1 MTNRKRMFCAALAAV
16 TLLAGCTSEQ
26 QPNVDEPLQQN
37 EQSSAHGDAAQTNE
51 ASAVEE
57 QEDVLPL
64 MAAAYPEISPYP
76 LEQDYYNEY
85 NMFEHDAYFEVYDKY
100 RDDIKAL
107 HANSAYL
114 EQISFDFFSN
124 SMQVYLSGAEDENV
138 AFSPVNLYVA
148 LSMVAETAGGSSRQ
162 QILSALGE
170 EDMESLRLQAN
181 AVWRQFYNTSPL
193 CTEHIASSLWLRD
206 GFGYNEEILS
216 TLAENYYASTY
227 SGKMGSEAYDRAYQD
242 WLNEQTGGLL
252 SEYVQ
257 DKSFSED
264 TLMCLASTMY
274 YNAQWVTKF
283 SENCIEQGVFHA
295 PDGDVQADYLK
306 RTYDNKYVYCAENYF
321 ALTESLEGGGTMYFI
336 LPDEDVTAEQLVC
349 DEELYRM
356 LADSEEVEQRMLKVY
371 LSVPKF
377 DISSRCDLKDGMRQL
392 GITDIFDSE
401 AADFSPLA
409 DIDGN
414 IWIDKADHA
423 VRVSMDENGCTA
435 ASYIDMMYCGD
446 ALPQDVEELY
456 LTFDRPFLF
465 VITENGLPLFCG
477 VVNQP

>member
-1 MTNRKRMFCAALAAV
+1 MTNRKRMLCAALAAV
-16 TLLAGCTSEQ
+16 TLLAGCKPYEP
-26 QPNVDEPLQQN
+26 QPHIEHIPY
-37 EQSSAHGDAAQTNE
+37 QSDAAQTNE
-51 ASAVEE
+51 ASTTEE

-64 MAAAYPEISPYP
+64 MAATYPEISPYP

-85 NMFEHDAYFEVYDKY
+85 NMFENDAYFEVYDKY
-100 RDDIKAL
+100 RDDIRAL
-107 HANSAYL
+107 RADSAYL
-114 EQISFDFFSN
+114 EQISYDFFSD
-124 SMQVYLSGAEDENV
+124 SMQVYLSGAEGENV

-170 EDMESLRLQAN
+170 ENMESLRLQAN

-193 CTEHIASSLWLRD
+193 CTQHIASSLWLSD
-206 GFGYNEEILS
+206 GFEYNEQTLS

-227 SGKMGSEAYDRAYQD
+227 SGKMGSEAYNKAYQD

-252 SEYVQ
+252 SGYVQ

-264 TLMCLASTMY
+264 MLMCLASTMY

-283 SENCIEQGVFHA
+283 SENCIEQDVFHA
-295 PDGDVQADYLK
+295 PNGDVQAEYLK
-306 RTYDNKYVYCAENYF
+306 CTYDNKYVYCAENYF
-321 ALTESLEGGGTMYFI
+321 ALTESLEGGGTMYFVM
-336 LPDEDVTAEQLVC
+336 PDEDITVEQLVC

-356 LADSEEVEQRMLKVY
+356 LEDSESAEQRKLKVY

-377 DISSRCDLKDGMRQL
+377 DISSRCDLKDGMRQI
-392 GITDIFDSE
+392 GITDIFE
-401 AADFSPLA
+401 GETADFSPLA

-446 ALPQDVEELY
+446 ALPEDVEELY
-456 LTFDRPFLF
+456 LTFDRPFMF
-465 VITENGLPLFCG
+465 VIQQNGFPLFCG

>member
-1 MTNRKRMFCAALAAV
+1 MKNRKRMLCAVLAAV
-16 TLLAGCTSEQ
+16 MLLAGCTSEQ
-26 QPNVDEPLQQN
+26 QPHVDGPLQQN
-37 EQSSAHGDAAQTNE
+37 EQSSAAQTNE
-51 ASAVEE
+51 ASSAEE

-64 MAAAYPEISPYP
+64 MPAAYPEISPYP

-85 NMFEHDAYFEVYDKY
+85 NMFENDAYFEVYYKY

-107 HANSAYL
+107 RADSAYL
-114 EQISFDFFSN
+114 EQISYDFFGD
-124 SMQVYLSGAEDENV
+124 SMQVYLSGSEGENV

-170 EDMESLRLQAN
+170 EDMDSLRVQAN
-181 AVWRQFYNTSPL
+181 AMWRQFYNTSPL

-206 GFGYNEEILS
+206 GFEYNEQTLS
-216 TLAENYYASTY
+216 MLAENYYASTY
-227 SGKMGSEAYDRAYQD
+227 SGRMGSEAYDKAYQD
-242 WLNEQTGGLL
+242 WLNEQTRGLL
-252 SEYVQ
+252 SGYVQ

-283 SENCIEQGVFHA
+283 SENCIEQGMFHA
-295 PDGDVQADYLK
+295 PDGDVQAEYLK
-306 RTYDNKYVYCAENYF
+306 CTYDNKYVYCAENYF
-321 ALTESLEGGGTMYFI
+321 ALTESLEGGATMYFI
-336 LPDEDVTAEQLVC
+336 LPDEDITVEQLTC
-349 DEELYRM
+349 DKELYHM
-356 LADSEEVEQRMLKVY
+356 LADKDLVEQRLLKVY

-377 DISSRCDLKDGMRQL
+377 DISSRCDLKDGMKQL

-401 AADFSPLA
+401 TADFSPLA

-414 IWIDKADHA
+414 IWIDKADHT

-465 VITENGLPLFCG
+465 VIQQNGFPLFCG
-477 VVNQP
+477 VVNRP